1 MCEKAAK
8 NTRGV
13 FKPHSTIASTSST
26 LIHFHALPGPYRI
39 KESREILGIEP
50 CTPRQQESRE
60 SRGSRNPVAP
70 LVCQQL
76 PLVGPSASRYVAM

>member
-1 MCEKAAK
+1 MWEKTVK

-26 LIHFHALPGPYRI
+26 LIHFQALPGPYRI
-39 KESREILGIEP
+39 KESRE

-60 SRGSRNPVAP
+60 TRGSRNPVAP
-70 LVCQQL
+70 LVYQQP
-76 PLVGPSASRYVAM
+76 PLVRPKCV